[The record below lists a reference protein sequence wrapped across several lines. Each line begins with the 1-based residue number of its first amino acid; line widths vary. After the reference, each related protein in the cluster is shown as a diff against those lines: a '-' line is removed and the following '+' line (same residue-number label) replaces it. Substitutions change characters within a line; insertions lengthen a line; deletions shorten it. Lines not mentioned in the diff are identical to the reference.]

1 MAKARRKKSPQAIM
15 VEILS
20 AYSDGL
26 LSIVQS
32 HMPKPFAKRLRTWID
47 GLFQEFELRGTRD
60 GDTSAQQWLVAQ
72 LRNPRLPDLR
82 KDKSLVKDK
91 ILVGRLNELKEAMAP
106 IFARHRKDA
115 FVRRREAAPIVS
127 KILKRTVTSEDL
139 PPTRYISQF
148 CLEVL
153 DTSAVRLSRASRR
166 LSGKAARSI
175 QRATVFL
182 EAAASDTKNPKDA
195 AKAKRAL
202 IILRRDILP
211 GYARRRLL

>member
-1 MAKARRKKSPQAIM
+1 MARNRRKKSPQAIM

-47 GLFQEFELRGTRD
+47 GLLQEFELRGSRD

-72 LRNPRLPDLR
+72 LRNPCLPDLR
-82 KDKSLVKDK
+82 KGKSLDEDK
-91 ILVGRLNELKEAMAP
+91 VLVGRFNKLKEAMAP

-115 FVRRREAAPIVS
+115 FARRREAAPIVS
-127 KILKRTVTSEDL
+127 KILKRTVTPEDL
-139 PPTRYISQF
+139 LPTRAVSQF
-148 CLEVL
+148 CYDVL
-153 DTSAVRLSRASRR
+153 GTSSVRLSRASRR
-166 LSGKAARSI
+166 LSVEAARSI

-182 EAAASDTKNPKDA
+182 EAAASDKKNPKVA
-195 AKAKRAL
+195 SKAKHAL
-202 IILRRDILP
+202 TILRRDILP
-211 GYARRRLL
+211 TYARRRLL